1 MPKLLVKG
9 DQMTKIEKLISLT
22 RDDIMYVYSGKQYA
36 CCCGCSGTYRYNSKH
51 ISEGSI
57 DRGYAVSPDEV
68 NDRQVS
74 KVLNIMKKN
83 SNLLEED
90 LDESLFS
97 VTVDKRLYMAKTIY
111 INI

>member
-9 DQMTKIEKLISLT
+9 DQMTKTEKLMSLT
-22 RDDIMYVYSGKQYA
+22 RDDIMYVYSGKAYA

-51 ISEGSI
+51 IGIGSK
-57 DRGYAVSPDEV
+57 DRGYAVDKDEV
-68 NDRQVS
+68 NDRQVLR
-74 KVLNIMKKN
+74 VLNIMKKN

-90 LDESLFS
+90 LDENLFS

-111 INI
+111 INK